1 MWGWEKWPNGLSQN
15 EHLYT
20 AVITLKTGPSKAS
33 SLPESPIRPY
43 EVFNIREKLFR
54 AIDELNKQKDDEFME
69 TLEPKIGKQANNDRR
84 SRITKSKLNQVNFK
98 RFNIKRYS

>member
-1 MWGWEKWPNGLSQN
+1 MTLYHFTSIWEKRVNGLSQN

-20 AVITLKTGPSKAS
+20 VVTTTLKTGPSKAS

-54 AIDELNKQKDDEFME
+54 AIDELNKQKDDESMN
-69 TLEPKIGKQANNDRR
+69 TPKKQANNDRR

-98 RFNIKRYS
+98 RFKY